1 MNRNALLPCLAAA
14 LLLVLT
20 AAHPAQA
27 FFGGGGGAAGLKVGE
42 TAPPWSGTTMDGQQL
57 SSAQLKGKNVVV
69 LDFWSIYCASCV
81 EEMGKFVD
89 IYPELNAKGLIIV
102 AVNLDSFGVKRV
114 EKFMQGMQK
123 KINFPVIIDKDRQIA
138 TAMQAMVLPT
148 TLIIGADGKVKYY
161 HVGYKPG
168 DENHLRTLVLEA
180 LKQVKK

>member
-1 MNRNALLPCLAAA
+1 MNRTPLLLCLAAA
-14 LLLVLT
+14 LLLL
-20 AAHPAQA
+20 AAPPAQA
-27 FFGGGGGAAGLKVGE
+27 FFGGGGAAGLKVGE
-42 TAPPWSGTTMDGQQL
+42 DAPAWSGTSMDGQNL
-57 SSAQLKGKNVVV
+57 SSATLKGKNVVI

-81 EEMGKFVD
+81 EEMGKLVD
-89 IYPELNAKGLIIV
+89 VYTELKPKGLQIV

-123 KINFPVIIDKDRQIA
+123 QINFPVVIDKDRKIA

-148 TLIIGADGKVKYY
+148 TIIIGADGKVKFY

-168 DENHLRTLVLEA
+168 DENHLRTLVLDA